1 MLQYKYKIFDAKE
14 KEVTY
19 MKTRI
24 FLNKKTNEPVLILGG
39 TQALGEDYV
48 ELKAN
53 TVDAA
58 REKHVPNVEYEGHKV
73 VAKVGSVRHP
83 MTDDHS
89 IKFIILETNKMAQ
102 IKYLNITDEPE
113 AVFILNDAEKPVAV
127 YEYCNLHG
135 LWKYEMN
142 FILNE

>member
-1 MLQYKYKIFDAKE
+1 
-14 KEVTY
+14 

-113 AVFILNDAEKPVAV
+113 AVFILNDDEKPVAV

>member
-1 MLQYKYKIFDAKE
+1 MNSSLIYVKIELEINDSKR

-24 FLNKKTNEPVLILGG
+24 FLNKNTNEVVLILSGA
-39 TQALGEDYV
+39 QALGEGFV

-58 REKHVPNVEYEGHKV
+58 REKHVPNVEYEGNKI

-89 IKFIILETNKMAQ
+89 IQFIILETNKKTQ
-102 IKYLNITDEPE
+102 IKYLTIQDEPE
-113 AVFILNDAEKPVAV
+113 AVFYIDEGEKPVAV

-135 LWKYEMN
+135 LWKA
-142 FILNE
+142 